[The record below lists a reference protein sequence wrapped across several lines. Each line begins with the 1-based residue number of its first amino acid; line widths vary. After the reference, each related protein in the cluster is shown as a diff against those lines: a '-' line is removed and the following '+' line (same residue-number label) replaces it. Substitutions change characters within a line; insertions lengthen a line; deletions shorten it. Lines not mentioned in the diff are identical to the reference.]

1 MMGAEAAKFN
11 SNREDVDVDVDV
23 DESRGMATN
32 IGHHLVAKGGKG
44 GE

>member
-1 MMGAEAAKFN
+1 MMGAEAVKFN
-11 SNREDVDVDVDV
+11 SNREDVDVDV